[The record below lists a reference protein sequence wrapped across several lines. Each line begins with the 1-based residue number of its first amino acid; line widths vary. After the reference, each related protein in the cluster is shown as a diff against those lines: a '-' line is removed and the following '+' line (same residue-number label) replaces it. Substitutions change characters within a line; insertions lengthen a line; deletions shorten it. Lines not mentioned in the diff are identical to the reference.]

1 MAPEHGTDMTTYAW
15 TVCDDGKLYKTD
27 GATVLTT
34 VDIKA
39 AEPWLTATNLLMV
52 APGPTGCMV
61 VLDGNGIEK
70 QRRWVFE
77 RIAWAIGGAEGRVY
91 CFDGRGTG
99 RVMNVTT
106 AGWITCGE
114 RFNAPAVVDPLN
126 AIISGSNLY
135 IACANR
141 DYLATFDLTDP
152 DVPAFTAATRYEDDT
167 LTGVVDATT
176 VTRLDNNAAA
186 LGGDVTRPLFGG
198 IVVGASKYYLTDGAI
213 VSVP

>member
-1 MAPEHGTDMTTYAW
+1 MTAYAW

-27 GATVLTT
+27 GATINATI
-34 VDIKA
+34 DIKA
-39 AEPWLTATNLLMV
+39 SEPWLTATNLLMV

-61 VLDGNGIEK
+61 VLDGDGVEL
-70 QRRWVFE
+70 QRRWVFD
-77 RIAWAIGGAEGRVY
+77 RIAWAIGGASGRVY
-91 CFDGRGTG
+91 CFDGKGKG

-114 RFNAPAVVDPLN
+114 RFDAPAVVDPIN

-135 IACANR
+135 IACENR
-141 DYLATFDLTDP
+141 DYLATFSLADL
-152 DVPAFTAATRYEDDT
+152 DVPAFTAATRYEADT

-176 VTRLDNNAAA
+176 VTKLDNNSVA
-186 LGGDVTRPLFGG
+186 LGGDVTLPLFGG
-198 IVVGASKYYLTDGAI
+198 IVVDASKYFLADGAI